1 MRLLFDEFGPERI
14 VSTAQIRRFQERVG
28 NPEPHELVAA
38 RHRHGLSYG
47 RLRAIRNLS
56 RLRDVAIHKDGPE
69 FDHGSG
75 DLIGLDGDHV
85 LATVRSTLAEYLR
98 SKS

>member
-14 VSTAQIRRFQERVG
+14 VSTAQIHRFHDRVG
-28 NPEPHELVAA
+28 NPKLHELVAA
-38 RHRHGLSYG
+38 RERHGLSYG
-47 RLRAIRNLS
+47 RQRTIRNLS
-56 RLRDVAIHKDGPE
+56 RLRDVAIHKDWPE

-85 LATVRSTLAEYLR
+85 LTTGRSTLAEYLR
-98 SKS
+98 SKC